1 MEDKTKIETTPT
13 SIYQQPLE
21 NNRKI
26 KTALTTNNQ
35 WKTKQKQKQHQV
47 FTKYLPI
54 AIRKQQ
60 KNKNSINNN

>member
-1 MEDKTKIETTPT
+1 MEDKTKIKTTPT

-26 KTALTTNNQ
+26 KTALTSNNQ

-47 FTKYLPI
+47 FTI

-60 KNKNSINNN
+60 KNKNSTNN

>member
-1 MEDKTKIETTPT
+1 MEHKTKIKTTPT

-35 WKTKQKQKQHQV
+35 WKTKKNGNN
-47 FTKYLPI
+47 TNKYLPI
-54 AIRKQQ
+54 AIKKQQ
-60 KNKNSINNN
+60 KNINSTNS

>member
-1 MEDKTKIETTPT
+1 MEDNTKIKTTQT
-13 SIYQQPLE
+13 SVYQQPLE

-35 WKTKQKQKQHQV
+35 QKTTQKKTKKTH
-47 FTKYLPI
+47 KYLPI

-60 KNKNSINNN
+60 KNINSTNNL

>member
-1 MEDKTKIETTPT
+1 MEDKTKIKTTPT
-13 SIYQQPLE
+13 SIYQQPLD

-47 FTKYLPI
+47 FTNSH
-54 AIRKQQ
+54 Q
-60 KNKNSINNN
+60 KTKGK

>member
-1 MEDKTKIETTPT
+1 MENKTKQKQH
-13 SIYQQPLE
+13 QQVFTYSHYK

-35 WKTKQKQKQHQV
+35 WKTKKNRNN
-47 FTKYLPI
+47 TEYLPI

-60 KNKNSINNN
+60 KNKKRINN

>member
-1 MEDKTKIETTPT
+1 MEDKTKIKTTQT
-13 SIYQQPLE
+13 SVFQQPLE

-47 FTKYLPI
+47 FTNSL
-54 AIRKQQ
+54 Q
-60 KNKNSINNN
+60 KTTEK